1 MVTFN
6 NNLLGYNVSYKFYH
20 KGRARMSFESIN
32 LDNANNTQDFR
43 LRYVSISKYEGDW
56 QSIPHTHQFSE
67 LFYVLSGK
75 GVFYIEDEIVPVEAD
90 DLMIINPH
98 VEHTEKTLPNDPME
112 YIVFGVEGLAFSFD
126 DPDSDNTKGYSYYS
140 YGADKSQLI
149 NFAQLMVKEFR
160 DKKPGFELVCH
171 GLLQVLLIFIS
182 RKQHLNV
189 ISDTSFQLSKEC
201 ALAKRYIDANYSK
214 NITLDSL
221 AEITHINKFYLAHS
235 FTECMGQSPINY
247 LTEVRLAASK
257 QQLTTS
263 NMSIAQIATNNGF
276 SSQSYFSQIFKK
288 KVGITPQ
295 QYRKRNSGIKHGEP

>member
-1 MVTFN
+1 
-6 NNLLGYNVSYKFYH
+6 
-20 KGRARMSFESIN
+20 MSFESIN